1 MLNLRTLIVTAAT
14 VTTLAVTSGCAVTR
28 GQSTVGQYVD
38 DATIT
43 TSVKAKLVEDKT
55 VDAAAIS
62 VETLNG
68 TVQLSGFAK
77 SSAEKE
83 QAEVLARRASGVKD
97 VKNSI
102 VVKS

>member
-1 MLNLRTLIVTAAT
+1 MNFRTLLIAAAT
-14 VTTLAVTSGCAVTR
+14 ATTLVVTSGCAVQR
-28 GQSTVGQYVD
+28 GQSSVGQYID
-38 DATIT
+38 DTTIT

-55 VDAAAIS
+55 VDASAIS

-77 SSAEKE
+77 TATEKT
-83 QAEVLARRASGVKD
+83 QAEALARRANGVKD

-102 VVKS
+102 VVKG